1 MTFFLPSLSCYFY
14 YFYFIFII
22 SSRLTANKSNC
33 TVVGKSYSL
42 TAFFKFPI
50 TEGKY
55 NPSEII
61 NKSFLDYETEKK
73 NTKKCKVSKSSGETP
88 HKKSYVFIP
97 DVWNHFVDKS
107 MTQTESSTTS
117 CKPKFLFLQRDRLIS
132 ARN

>member
-14 YFYFIFII
+14 YLLYFIFII

-55 NPSEII
+55 NTSEII
-61 NKSFLDYETEKK
+61 NKTYLDYA
-73 NTKKCKVSKSSGETP
+73 TKKKDEKV
-88 HKKSYVFIP
+88 
-97 DVWNHFVDKS
+97 
-107 MTQTESSTTS
+107 ESE
-117 CKPKFLFLQRDRLIS
+117 QI
-132 ARN
+132 